1 MTTSLAAE
9 TLTLQVLQDGQIV
22 TYRKLARELQVHVNT
37 AKNIMAAFYEEN
49 KSKCHATFLVTGNKH
64 RNNIDSALALVP
76 TLELL
81 VKLVPES
88 ELTNVQSGLDNAAY
102 HIYSVEPRPIE
113 GDEALVLAN
122 ILAGNCR
129 DMADLSAVG
138 SSVTMMD
145 VSGKSHEVVDRLAQM
160 DVAMPE
166 AKPGLEPNTAGLN
179 EEKEDAE
186 VEAEIGADDA
196 RMVSVKPK
204 IEKAPA
210 AKKPTKTAK
219 GSSSTAAK
227 PTDVKSFF
235 GRQLNK
241 KPAATFAPAKNIN
254 VKQVPQQDSSSLS
267 ATDVK
272 AKIRSSP
279 PPPPEND
286 DVDVDVEM
294 HSAEESEPEP
304 ETAKSRVED
313 MFADDN
319 DGNDDREDSDALS
332 RNSVKQETQ
341 SELATDS
348 QLIMDSVVETD
359 PDIEMGGPSQDNGDS
374 QLAQSLQASPES
386 NCGQFRA
393 RHRRKVTKVKHTK
406 NKRGMLVTETVEE
419 WESYSESESEKPPAK
434 RLNTTSAKSLPAA
447 EPSDQKKSESSE
459 TKKGATKSSAPQRSI
474 LSFFGKKK

>member
-49 KSKCHATFLVTGNKH
+49 KSKCHATFLVTGNK
-64 RNNIDSALALVP
+64 RRKNIDSALAPVP
-76 TLELL
+76 TPELL

-113 GDEALVLAN
+113 DEALVLAN

-160 DVAMPE
+160 GVAMPE
-166 AKPGLEPNTAGLN
+166 AKPGLEPNTASLN
-179 EEKEDAE
+179 EEKENTE
-186 VEAEIGADDA
+186 PEAETEADDA
-196 RMVSVKPK
+196 SMVSVKPK
-204 IEKAPA
+204 IEKAPV
-210 AKKPTKTAK
+210 AKKPTKAAK

-241 KPAATFAPAKNIN
+241 KPAATSRPAKQIN
-254 VKQVPQQDSSSLS
+254 VKQEPQQDSSSLS
-267 ATDVK
+267 ATDAK
-272 AKIRSSP
+272 AKIRASP
-279 PPPPEND
+279 SPPPEND
-286 DVDVDVEM
+286 DVDVEM

-304 ETAKSRVED
+304 EAAKSRVED
-313 MFADDN
+313 MFADDD
-319 DGNDDREDSDALS
+319 DGNDDREDSDSLS
-332 RNSVKQETQ
+332 RKSVEQETQ
-341 SELATDS
+341 SELAMDS
-348 QLIMDSVVETD
+348 QLIVDSVVEAES
-359 PDIEMGGPSQDNGDS
+359 DIEMGEPSQDNGDS
-374 QLAQSLQASPES
+374 QPAQSLQANPES
-386 NCGQFRA
+386 NCGQCRV

-434 RLNTTSAKSLPAA
+434 RLNTTSAKPSFAA
-447 EPSDQKKSESSE
+447 EPSDQKKPESSE